1 MQKNTFDMIGC
12 LQIILIALQMI
23 NNSLLLSTE
32 LLEILLIKGIYLN
45 VFDIN
50 FEIII
55 QAFILEKSNR

>member
-1 MQKNTFDMIGC
+1 MFDMIGC

>member
-12 LQIILIALQMI
+12 LQIILIALQTI